1 MTTDPQLWAT
11 GLETLHAQVWAR
23 LVRGVKDRHA
33 PARHPGF
40 ATVSP
45 TGWPEVRTVVL
56 RAADVMAGTLDIHTD
71 LRSDKVLALQHNP
84 RAALHVWDAQAHLQ
98 TRIEVTVTVLTGAQ
112 VAEIWAKVPDPS
124 RQSYGTDP
132 APGLP
137 IASAL
142 AYDKRPNAASFAVL
156 RCTIEAMDILHLGQD
171 HRRARFERAD
181 GWAGQ
186 WLAP

>member
-1 MTTDPQLWAT
+1 MTIDPNLWAT
-11 GLETLHAQVWAR
+11 GLQTLHAQVWAR
-23 LVRGVKDRHA
+23 LLRGVQDRHA

-56 RAADVMAGTLDIHTD
+56 RAVDALGATLDIHTD
-71 LRSDKVLALQHNP
+71 LRSAKALALQHNP
-84 RAALHVWDAQAHLQ
+84 RA
-98 TRIEVTVTVLTGAQ
+98 
-112 VAEIWAKVPDPS
+112 S
-124 RQSYGTDP
+124 RQSYGTNP

-142 AYDKRPNAASFAVL
+142 AYDKRPDAASFAVL
-156 RCTIEAMDILHLGQD
+156 RCAIAGMDILHLGTG
-171 HRRARFERAD
+171 HRRARFDRAD
-181 GWAGQ
+181 GWAGH